1 MINISYEIWKEA
13 CELVQTYSKYCGK
26 YYLQLYPL
34 YKYNNLSKLSTKD
47 YFNSYIKN
55 GAIFSNYD
63 NFNKIDNYC
72 RKSDGSYRKRFLI
85 SPIMYIYYIAIGL
98 YFSKKYNQKRTK
110 DIYVKY
116 AGNFEKKELHYR
128 NSYQQF
134 VNYVSNKSLEYNYY
148 YKMDISDFFNKI
160 DINILIKLLSDSI
173 KFNQKEQMMFKEFMN
188 WCGNGIFPQT
198 ECGVTSSYLAT
209 IVYFDIIDNRLYNL
223 LNKDKTIKKFKIC
236 RYVDDLY
243 ILLDIDGRINTD
255 KIENKISSIYENLIY
270 DYNLSINRKKSN
282 FNKTENIFSDLKS
295 FSILEDNDE
304 NSIIPP
310 EYKKHLFD
318 FLNELVKFSEKGG
331 INYQKYIDLVNKYFD
346 DPNSTYHAS
355 QILYILIYKNIEWL
369 KETKIIKKI
378 VKIIDNDFN
387 IISVD
392 PRVFV
397 SMIVNT
403 HDEELIKKFLYKLY
417 CCSEEKDWQITHSF
431 MSLQYLLYRNFSSPK
446 LLSKMNPYCLEV
458 VEFIAK
464 YYKSDWR
471 KYIVNIEIDNQI
483 NKLTYVDT
491 PISFFKFLEITSIKN
506 KNVLQAQAYNKNY
519 FDSITKS
526 IEITKGFTS
535 NRKKIN
541 YTKDE
546 LKDIYL
552 NKLKI
557 DSSMWQSINDLC
569 DRRNKNPLCH
579 ASCDIFSNKH
589 DISISIL
596 NDINEINNLID
607 EIIKNY
613 I

>member
-13 CELVQTYSKYCGK
+13 CELVKTYSKYYGK

-47 YFNSYIKN
+47 YFDLYIKN

-63 NFNKIDNYC
+63 NFDKIDNYC

-98 YFSKKYNQKRTK
+98 YFSKKYNQKRTN

-116 AGNFEKKELHYR
+116 AGNFDKKELHYR

-134 VNYVSNKSLEYNYY
+134 VNYVADKSLEYNYY
-148 YKMDISDFFNKI
+148 YKIDISDFFNKI
-160 DINILIKLLSDSI
+160 DIGILTKLLSDSF
-173 KFNQKEQMMFKEFMN
+173 KFNQKEQMIFKEFIN
-188 WCGNGIFPQT
+188 WCGNGNFPQT

-209 IVYFDIIDNRLYNL
+209 IVYFDIIDNRLYNSL
-223 LNKDKTIKKFKIC
+223 SKDKTIKKFKIC

-255 KIENKISSIYENLIY
+255 KLENKISSIYENLIY

-304 NSIIPP
+304 NSSVPF
-310 EYKKHLFD
+310 EYKNHLFD
-318 FLNELVKFSEKGG
+318 FLCELVKFSEKGG
-331 INYQKYIDLVNKYFD
+331 INYQKYIELVNRYFD

-369 KETKIIKKI
+369 KETRIIKKI
-378 VKIIDNDFN
+378 VKIIENDFN

-403 HDEELIKKFLYKLY
+403 HDEELIKRFLFKLY
-417 CCSEEKDWQITHSF
+417 CCSEKNDWKISHGF
-431 MSLQYLLYRNFSSPK
+431 MALQYLLYRNFTSPK
-446 LLSKMNPYCLEV
+446 LLNKMEPYSLEI
-458 VEFIAK
+458 VEFISK
-464 YYKSDWR
+464 YYKNDWR
-471 KYIVNIEIDNQI
+471 KNIVSTEIENQI
-483 NKLTYVDT
+483 NKLIYADT
-491 PISFFKFLEITSIKN
+491 PISFFKFLEIISINN

-519 FDSITKS
+519 FDSITKN
-526 IEITKGFTS
+526 IELTKGLT
-535 NRKKIN
+535 NNKKKIN

-557 DSSMWQSINDLC
+557 DSNMWQSINDLC

-579 ASCDIFSNKH
+579 ASCDVFSNKQ

-596 NDINEINNLID
+596 NDINEINNLVD
-607 EIIKNY
+607 DIIRLY

>member
-13 CELVQTYSKYCGK
+13 CKLVETYSKYYGK

-34 YKYNNLSKLSTKD
+34 YKYNNLGKLSTKD
-47 YFNSYIKN
+47 YFDLYIKN

-63 NFNKIDNYC
+63 NFDKIDNYC

-98 YFSKKYNQKRTK
+98 YFSKKYNQKRTN

-116 AGNFEKKELHYR
+116 AGNFDKKELHYR

-134 VNYVSNKSLEYNYY
+134 VNYVGDKSLEYNYY
-148 YKMDISDFFNKI
+148 YKIDIADFFNKI
-160 DINILIKLLSDSI
+160 DIGILTKLLSDSL
-173 KFNQKEQMMFKEFMN
+173 KFNQKEQMIFKEFIN
-188 WCGNGIFPQT
+188 WCGNGNFPQT

-223 LNKDKTIKKFKIC
+223 LKKDKTIKKFKIC

-255 KIENKISSIYENLIY
+255 KLENNISSIYENLIY

-282 FNKTENIFSDLKS
+282 FDKTENIFSDLKS

-304 NSIIPP
+304 NSSVPV
-310 EYKKHLFD
+310 EYKNHLFD
-318 FLNELVKFSEKGG
+318 FLSELVKFSEKGG
-331 INYQKYIDLVNKYFD
+331 INYQKYRELVNKYFD

-369 KETKIIKKI
+369 KETRIIKKI

-392 PRVFV
+392 PRIFV

-403 HDEELIKKFLYKLY
+403 HDEELIKKFLFKLY
-417 CCSEEKDWQITHSF
+417 CCSEEKTWKISHSF
-431 MSLQYLLYRNFSSPK
+431 MALQYLLYRNFSSPK
-446 LLSKMNPYCLEV
+446 LLNKMKPYSLV
-458 VEFIAK
+458 IVEFISK
-464 YYKSDWR
+464 YYKNDWR
-471 KYIVNIEIDNQI
+471 KNIVSTEIENQI
-483 NKLTYVDT
+483 NKLFYTDT

-519 FDSITKS
+519 FDSITKD
-526 IEITKGFTS
+526 IELTKGFTS
-535 NRKKIN
+535 NKKKIN

-557 DSSMWQSINDLC
+557 SSDMWQSINDLC

-579 ASCDIFSNKH
+579 ASCDAFSNKQ

-596 NDINEINNLID
+596 NDIEEINKLVAD
-607 EIIKNY
+607 IIRLY